1 MQRRT
6 AEEVSQLG
14 ERRRHLQCSGEAALL
29 GQFTAELPQWWR
41 EDEGS
46 QGRSG
51 GQRRTP
57 QLEERRRQQ
66 LEEPP
71 QKSGWGARPL
81 EQPLLILIRIE
92 KRKGI
97 FFYFFINLPSH
108 VVWYFISNF
117 FFPVFAVS
125 TADQIK
131 QRPVRIQS

>member
-14 ERRRHLQCSGEAALL
+14 ERRRHLQHSGEAALL
-29 GQFTAELPQWWR
+29 GQLTAELPQWWR

-71 QKSGWGARPL
+71 QKSGWGARLL
-81 EQPLLILIRIE
+81 ERPLLIWIKIE
-92 KRKGI
+92 KKRTFA
-97 FFYFFINLPSH
+97 FFWFFN
-108 VVWYFISNF
+108 
-117 FFPVFAVS
+117 
-125 TADQIK
+125 
-131 QRPVRIQS
+131 

>member
-14 ERRRHLQCSGEAALL
+14 ERWRHIQRSSEAALL
-29 GQFTAELPQWWR
+29 GQFTAELPQRWR

-81 EQPLLILIRIE
+81 ERPLLILILIRIE
-92 KRKGI
+92 KKKNVL
-97 FFYFFINLPSH
+97 FY
-108 VVWYFISNF
+108 
-117 FFPVFAVS
+117 
-125 TADQIK
+125 
-131 QRPVRIQS
+131 